1 MTTRFSLMRAYSGAS
16 NFKGTIGKM
25 GILQRAQLRWQDWR
39 EEREQERMRRAV
51 EERRIVGR
59 KPVAPQIAG
68 KSQPEKEQPKGIKLQ
83 NLSDIFKNRKSA
95 AEKVDEEGSRH
106 KAAIMVLN
114 KEKAAPEKKGDP
126 KIAKGNANYKL
137 PSINLLREG

>member
-1 MTTRFSLMRAYSGAS
+1 
-16 NFKGTIGKM
+16 M
-25 GILQRAQLRWQDWR
+25 GILQRAQLRLAGLAGR
-39 EEREQERMRRAV
+39 PRAGNGCGRAV

-95 AEKVDEEGSRH
+95 AEKDDEEDSRH
-106 KAAIMVLN
+106 KAPIMVLN
-114 KEKAAPEKKGDP
+114 KEKAVAQASG
-126 KIAKGNANYKL
+126 
-137 PSINLLREG
+137 